1 MANYHLTR
9 RQTWR
14 VQKIQDG
21 RRARVDRKTAQAEG
35 MLDGQRLGPEQEGL
49 VITNHGGNLEVE
61 DRAGKAHHCYPR
73 RHMDLPVSGDRVVWQ
88 EAPDASGVVVALLP
102 RQSLLG
108 RPDTHGKIRP
118 LAANVDR
125 MLVVTAPRPYL
136 SEHLIDRYLV
146 AAETLGIPALIVLN
160 KADLLGSDT
169 QVRERLAFYETIG
182 YSVCPTSTYFPNGL
196 SAVED
201 QLCGHV
207 SVLLG
212 QSGVGKSSI
221 INYLLPDHDD
231 VAVGELSS
239 TTGHGRHTTTDTT
252 LYHLPR
258 GGDLIDSPGVRK
270 FDLWYL
276 PPQEV
281 AWGFSELRPFLGN
294 CRYRDC
300 AHQKEP
306 GCALHAAIAS
316 GTIQSRRLES
326 YHRIVESLAGER
338 TTISEA

>member
-1 MANYHLTR
+1 MAIHRLTR
-9 RQTWR
+9 HQAWR
-14 VQKIQDG
+14 VQKIQEE
-21 RRARVDRKTAQAEG
+21 RRARVDRKTAQAEKVIG
-35 MLDGQRLGPEQEGL
+35 GRRLGPEQEGL
-49 VITNHGGNLEVE
+49 VITNHGGNLAVE
-61 DRAGKAHHCYPR
+61 DGVGRVHHCYPR
-73 RHMDLPVSGDRVVWQ
+73 RHLELPVSGDRVVWQ
-88 EAPDASGVVVALLP
+88 ETPDASGVVVALLP

-108 RPDTHGKIRP
+108 RPDAHGRLRP

-125 MLVVTAPRPYL
+125 MVVVTAPRPYL

-160 KADLLGSDT
+160 KADLLDSQDT
-169 QVRERLAFYETIG
+169 QVRERLALYESIG
-182 YSVCPTSTYFPNGL
+182 YAVCPASTCLPDGL
-196 SAVED
+196 TTVED
-201 QLCGHV
+201 HLRGHV

-221 INYLLPDHDD
+221 VNHLLPEHED

-239 TTGHGRHTTTDTT
+239 TTGYGRHTTTDTT

-270 FDLWYL
+270 FSLWHL

-281 AWGFSELRPFLGN
+281 AWGFLELRPFLGN

-300 AHQKEP
+300 AHHEEP
-306 GCALHAAIAS
+306 GCALRAAVAS
-316 GTIQSRRLES
+316 GIIHPRRLES
-326 YHRIVESLAGER
+326 YHRIVESQPPL
-338 TTISEA
+338 